1 MDDPD
6 AAPDADGE
14 GDEDEEVGEEHQ
26 QGGEEGSIA
35 FFVLNSL
42 NLKII
47 VMMMM
52 MMMMIYAQQSE
63 PDKRGG
69 YRTFPGG
76 GFIGGHIRSKLLSS

>member
-35 FFVLNSL
+35 SFILTSL
-42 NLKII
+42 NLKI
-47 VMMMM
+47 VV
-52 MMMMIYAQQSE
+52 MMMMIYAQQSV

-76 GFIGGHIRSKLLSS
+76 GVGGHNKSKLLSS